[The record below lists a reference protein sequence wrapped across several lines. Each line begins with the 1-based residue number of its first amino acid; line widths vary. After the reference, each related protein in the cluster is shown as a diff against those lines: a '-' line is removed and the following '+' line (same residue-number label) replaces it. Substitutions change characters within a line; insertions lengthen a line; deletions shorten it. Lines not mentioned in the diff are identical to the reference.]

1 LRSFTSRQAGVFTC
15 AQAKLCGYA
24 EAEIQRLVR
33 RGAWVRVRRG
43 AYIERT
49 AWATADADERHL
61 LKARAVLL
69 ALADGSV
76 LSHDTAALVH
86 GLPNWGL
93 DLRQVR
99 VTRPMLRT
107 PRHQAGVGHHV
118 AALPDAHT
126 TMAGLPVTTPVRT
139 ALDVARARGFEAG
152 LVCADAVLHAGANAT
167 ELRQVA
173 ALMREWPGASASTA
187 VAGAADGRT
196 ESPGETLSRI
206 MLQSMGLVVE
216 PQVDLPAVGA
226 RVDFRLRDYRVVVEF
241 DGRAKYATAEGVA
254 DVQVLWDEKRRE
266 DRIRELGYVV
276 VRITWADL
284 FGPQRA
290 VTERR
295 VRAAI
300 ALASRLGRVTA

>member
-1 LRSFTSRQAGVFTC
+1 M
-15 AQAKLCGYA
+15 
-24 EAEIQRLVR
+24 
-33 RGAWVRVRRG
+33 RRG
-43 AYIERT
+43 AYIECD
-49 AWATADADERHL
+49 AWATANAGERHL
-61 LKARAVLL
+61 LQARAVLL

-93 DLRQVR
+93 DLSQVR
-99 VTRPMLRT
+99 VTRPMVRT

-118 AALPDAHT
+118 AALPDAQKSVS
-126 TMAGLPVTTPVRT
+126 GLPVTTLART
-139 ALDVARARGFEAG
+139 AMDVARTRGYEAG
-152 LVCADAVLHAGANAT
+152 LVCADAALHAGADAT
-167 ELRQVA
+167 QLRQVA
-173 ALMREWPGASASTA
+173 ELMREWPGASASTA

-196 ESPGETLSRI
+196 ESPGETLTRT

-216 PQVDLPAVGA
+216 PQAYLPAAEA
-226 RVDFRLRDYRVVVEF
+226 RVDFRLRDHPVVVEF
-241 DGRAKYATAEGVA
+241 DGRAKYATAEGAA
-254 DVQVLWDEKRRE
+254 DLRVLWDEKRRE
-266 DRIRELGYVV
+266 DRIRALGYVV

-300 ALASRLGRVTA
+300 ALASRLGRVTD